1 MIDINIANVLTIAIV
16 SVLGYG
22 ALQWLMNTFNINIP
36 FLMAS

>member
-22 ALQWLMNTFNINIP
+22 ALQWLMQTFNINIP
-36 FLMAS
+36 FLAA